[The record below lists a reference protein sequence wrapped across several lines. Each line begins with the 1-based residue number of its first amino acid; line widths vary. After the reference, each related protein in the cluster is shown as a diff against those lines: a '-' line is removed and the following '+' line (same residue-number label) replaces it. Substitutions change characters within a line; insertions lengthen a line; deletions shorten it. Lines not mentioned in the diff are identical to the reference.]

1 MCLRVDSWV
10 EACMPFS
17 CGEIH
22 TVKLKPE
29 MLGVQR
35 VVCGGVSLPAET
47 HCQQAVLGYGWRSG

>member
-1 MCLRVDSWV
+1 MCLCEDSWV

-22 TVKLKPE
+22 TVKRKPE

-35 VVCGGVSLPAET
+35 VVCVWGGAKGVAN
-47 HCQQAVLGYGWRSG
+47 